1 MSEQDQLAERNPS
14 YAWIVAAASFGFMAL
29 AFGGLGTVTVFLK
42 PMISEFGWSRG
53 EASLGY
59 TVISLSAAI
68 LGLFWGYFA
77 DRWGCRWATIIAALS
92 MFGAFFLLSRTETL
106 WQFYLGYS
114 IFGGF
119 GFAALFSPVTA
130 TAGFWFE
137 RNKGLAIGLVSA
149 GGAVGAGAVPF
160 CARLLITDYG
170 WQNAFMILAICYL
183 AIALPLVL
191 LIREAPARLAARS
204 NTSPESTGN
213 TNYPIASNE
222 VVFWIAPAALFC
234 CVCMAVPLVHV
245 VPMISDRGISP
256 QIAASVLMVL
266 MTAGIIGRIL
276 GGVSG
281 ERFGALPAYIF
292 FSLGQTVLAFLF
304 PHIAGLTGLYIL
316 AVMFGVL
323 YSGDMVSIPYCLR
336 VMLPAAFAGRGLS
349 IVTGLAMVGM
359 GLGGYIGG
367 ALYDF
372 TGEYTWSFAAAS
384 LAGTANL
391 IILGM
396 FHQRRKRQIALFAQ
410 A

>member
-1 MSEQDQLAERNPS
+1 MREQDKLVIHDPP
-14 YAWIVAAASFGFMAL
+14 YAWVVAVASFGLMGL

-42 PMISEFGWSRG
+42 PMVSAFGWSRG
-53 EASLGY
+53 EASMGY

-68 LGLFWGYFA
+68 LGLFWGFVA
-77 DRWGCRWATIIAALS
+77 DRWGCRWATVVAALA
-92 MFGAFFLLSRTETL
+92 MPVAFLFLSRTETL
-106 WQFYLGYS
+106 WQFYLAYS

-119 GFAALFSPVTA
+119 GFAALVSPVTA

-137 RNKGLAIGLVSA
+137 KRKGLAIGLVSA

-191 LIREAPARLAARS
+191 LIREAPARLAARGS
-204 NTSPESTGN
+204 TSPGSTGN

-222 VVFWIAPAALFC
+222 VISWIAPAALFC

-245 VPMISDRGISP
+245 VPMISDRGLSP

-281 ERFGALPAYIF
+281 ERFGALPAYMF
-292 FSLGQTVLAFLF
+292 FSLGQTALAFLF
-304 PHIAGLTGLYIL
+304 PH
-316 AVMFGVL
+316 
-323 YSGDMVSIPYCLR
+323 
-336 VMLPAAFAGRGLS
+336 
-349 IVTGLAMVGM
+349 
-359 GLGGYIGG
+359 
-367 ALYDF
+367 
-372 TGEYTWSFAAAS
+372 
-384 LAGTANL
+384 
-391 IILGM
+391 
-396 FHQRRKRQIALFAQ
+396 
-410 A
+410 